1 MSQVLSEQHKQLIT
15 GKNFANIAT
24 VTEDGGPQVTPV
36 WIDWDGTY
44 VTFNTEKKR
53 AKNKNL
59 QRDPRVA
66 ICISNADNPYHY
78 IEIRGRVVEITEE
91 GADAHIDK
99 LAKQYMGVDKYPFH
113 RPGDVRIIVKVEP
126 QKVSGMGG

>member
-1 MSQVLSEQHKQLIT
+1 MSQVLSEKHKQLIM
-15 GKNFANIAT
+15 GKNFAHIAT